1 MSRSTLTALVD
12 RTAELSEPG
21 AVWLRGVIADVEMG
35 VKGADVA
42 AAFAEAGRRVGRQR
56 LTGVLP
62 ADPEEP
68 VAILDAWSAD
78 DAARVALLL
87 ALAAGRPD
95 DVVRIVS
102 ELYETGDGRE
112 KAAIVRALVFLPD
125 AHRFVPVALDCGRT
139 HDLVLYRA
147 LACGN
152 GFPALFYSER
162 EFNAFAMKS
171 VFVGVSAAEVLGL
184 PQRLNPELSRM
195 ALDYVDERESAGRPV
210 PPSVWDLIGPRPP
223 VGAVGRLIGYLN
235 HSVSEHRVGCAR
247 ALARTGDAR
256 ARSFLLER
264 ASVEK
269 DAGVAD
275 VMRLSASELPPA
287 EAGGTGA

>member
-1 MSRSTLTALVD
+1 MSPSILTALLD
-12 RTAELSEPG
+12 RTAELTEPG
-21 AVWLRGVIADVEMG
+21 AAWLRGVVAEVEKGRRGSDVG
-35 VKGADVA
+35 

-62 ADPEEP
+62 GDPEEP
-68 VAILDAWSAD
+68 AAVLDTWSAD
-78 DAARVALLL
+78 DAARIALLL
-87 ALAAGRPD
+87 ALSAGRPD
-95 DVVRIVS
+95 DLVKVVE
-102 ELYETGDGRE
+102 ELYFTGDGRE

-125 AHRFVPVALDCGRT
+125 AHRFVPIALDCGRT
-139 HDLVLYRA
+139 HDMSLFGA

-152 GFPALFYSER
+152 GFAAVYYSER
-162 EFNAFAMKS
+162 ELNAFAMKA
-171 VFVGVSAAEVLGL
+171 VFVGVSTADILGL
-184 PQRLNPELSRM
+184 GARLNPELSRM

-275 VMRLSASELPPA
+275 VMRQSASNLP
-287 EAGGTGA
+287 